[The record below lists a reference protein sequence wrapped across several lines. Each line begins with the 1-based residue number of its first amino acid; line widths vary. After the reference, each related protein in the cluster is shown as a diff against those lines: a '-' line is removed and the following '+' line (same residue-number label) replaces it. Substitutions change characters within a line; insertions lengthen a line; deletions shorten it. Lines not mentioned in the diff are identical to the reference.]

1 MKCRR
6 LEQIETQIF
15 PELISSQTMQDL
27 TAVPN
32 KGLSEDAVYQT
43 EVKVTISSLL

>member
-1 MKCRR
+1 MKGRR
-6 LEQIETQIF
+6 LEEKEPQIF

-27 TAVPN
+27 NAVQN
-32 KGLSEDAVYQT
+32 KGLSEHAFDLT